1 MLPDATL
8 PVPASPMT
16 LLTGFGPLFTAP
28 FRTFCGLARSFVA
41 QTGKRTVCGT
51 LAGAGLSGVLEP

>member
-16 LLTGFGPLFTAP
+16 LLTVARLVPAGEE
-28 FRTFCGLARSFVA
+28 LAA
-41 QTGKRTVCGT
+41 
-51 LAGAGLSGVLEP
+51 